1 VTAVVAVDAQEPMGE
16 DTALEIAPNLAF
28 DEASDGGAR
37 GSRACEERFEL
48 GSDDGV
54 EEGLLGLVTFV
65 PIDGE
70 GAHRDRVLK
79 GQGTRSERPRDCG
92 RCREVPM
99 ICVRR
104 RCVKP
109 DSREDPTRELAAA
122 WF

>member
-48 GSDDGV
+48 GSDDLM

-70 GAHRDRVLK
+70 GAHRDRVEGAGNEK
-79 GQGTRSERPRDCG
+79 RTS
-92 RCREVPM
+92 
-99 ICVRR
+99 
-104 RCVKP
+104 
-109 DSREDPTRELAAA
+109 
-122 WF
+122 